1 MVKKTGMK
9 VLWFLLALLVP
20 LALVSYALGVWFDWD
35 LLLKIA
41 FGNVWT
47 HKILVGIAGVFGLV
61 GVARLIFGKK

>member
-20 LALVSYALGVWFDWD
+20 VALISYASSVFFNWD

-41 FGNVWT
+41 FGNVLV
-47 HKILVGIAGVFGLV
+47 HKVLVGIAGALGLV
-61 GVARLIFGKK
+61 AVIRLIFGKK